1 MGVIYDRK
9 GEIEME
15 QFLTWDILK
24 DYVTFVGIVFSIVAF
39 TKSAWLI
46 KKMPTRL
53 WSFIV
58 AFFLLLLVNLHES
71 TFEWFDIVI
80 YGINAI
86 LISSSANGIADA
98 NKGGAKNVGNSEEI
112 NENK

>member
-1 MGVIYDRK
+1 
-9 GEIEME
+9 ME
-15 QFLTWDILK
+15 QFLTWEMIS

-39 TKSAWLI
+39 TKNAWLI
-46 KKMPTRL
+46 NKMPTRL

-58 AFFLLLLVNLHES
+58 SFLLLILVNIHSS
-71 TFEWFDIVI
+71 TFECFDLVV

-98 NKGGAKNVGNSEEI
+98 NKGGGKNAGNSEETYI
-112 NENK
+112 SEQNNSKQQEN

>member
-1 MGVIYDRK
+1 
-9 GEIEME
+9 ME

-24 DYVTFVGIVFSIVAF
+24 DYASFVGIVFSIVAF
-39 TKSAWLI
+39 TKNAWPI
-46 KKMPTRL
+46 KKIPTRC

-58 AFFLLLLVNLHES
+58 TLILLILTNLHS
-71 TFEWFDIVI
+71 NTFEFFDIVI

-98 NKGGAKNVGNSEEI
+98 NKGSEKNETTVEQP
-112 NENK
+112 ENN

>member
-1 MGVIYDRK
+1 
-9 GEIEME
+9 ME

-24 DYVTFVGIVFSIVAF
+24 DYVTFVGIVFSVVAF
-39 TKSAWLI
+39 TKNAWLI
-46 KKMPTRL
+46 NKMPTRL

-58 AFFLLLLVNLHES
+58 AFTLLVLTNLHS
-71 TFEWFDIVI
+71 NTFELFDIVI

-98 NKGGAKNVGNSEEI
+98 NKGSGINVKYTKEI
-112 NENK
+112 NESEQNSIE

>member
-39 TKSAWLI
+39 TTSAWFI
-46 KKMPTRL
+46 NKIPPRL

-58 AFFLLLLVNLHES
+58 SFSLLLLFNY
-71 TFEWFDIVI
+71 FDIVI
-80 YGINAI
+80 DGINAI

-98 NKGGAKNVGNSEEI
+98 NKGSVAK
-112 NENK
+112 

>member
-1 MGVIYDRK
+1 
-9 GEIEME
+9 ME
-15 QFLTWDILK
+15 QFLTREMIS

-39 TKSAWLI
+39 TKNAWLI
-46 KKMPTRL
+46 NKMPTRL

-58 AFFLLLLVNLHES
+58 SFLLLILVNIHS
-71 TFEWFDIVI
+71 SSFEWFDLIV

-98 NKGGAKNVGNSEEI
+98 NNKGGVKNAGNSEETYI
-112 NENK
+112 SEQNNSK

>member
-1 MGVIYDRK
+1 
-9 GEIEME
+9 ME

-46 KKMPTRL
+46 NKMPTRL

-58 AFFLLLLVNLHES
+58 SFSLLVLVNLHES

-98 NKGGAKNVGNSEEI
+98 NKGGSGTKC
-112 NENK
+112 

>member
-1 MGVIYDRK
+1 
-9 GEIEME
+9 ME

-24 DYVTFVGIVFSIVAF
+24 DYVTFVGIVFSVVAF
-39 TKSAWLI
+39 TKNAWLI
-46 KKMPTRL
+46 NKIPTRL

-58 AFFLLLLVNLHES
+58 AFVLLILTNLHS
-71 TFEWFDIVI
+71 NTFEYFDIII

-98 NKGGAKNVGNSEEI
+98 NKGGEE
-112 NENK
+112 K

>member
-1 MGVIYDRK
+1 
-9 GEIEME
+9 ME

-46 KKMPTRL
+46 NKIPTRL

-58 AFFLLLLVNLHES
+58 SFLLLIAVNFHDN
-71 TFEWFDIVI
+71 TFALWDLII

-86 LISSSANGIADA
+86 LISSSANGISDA
-98 NKGGAKNVGNSEEI
+98 NSKKG
-112 NENK
+112 

>member
-1 MGVIYDRK
+1 
-9 GEIEME
+9 ME

-39 TKSAWLI
+39 TKSVWLI
-46 KKMPTRL
+46 NKIPTRL

-58 AFFLLLLVNLHES
+58 SFFLLLLVNLHES

>member
-1 MGVIYDRK
+1 
-9 GEIEME
+9 ME

-24 DYVTFVGIVFSIVAF
+24 DYVTFVGIVFSMVAF

-46 KKMPTRL
+46 NKIPTRL

-58 AFFLLLLVNLHES
+58 SFSLLVLVNLHES

-98 NKGGAKNVGNSEEI
+98 NKGSDKNVRYKES
-112 NENK
+112 

>member
-1 MGVIYDRK
+1 
-9 GEIEME
+9 ME

-46 KKMPTRL
+46 NKIPTRL
-53 WSFIV
+53 WSFLV
-58 AFFLLLLVNLHES
+58 SFLLLLLVNLHES
-71 TFEWFDIVI
+71 TFEWFDLII

-86 LISSSANGIADA
+86 LISSSANRIADA

>member
-1 MGVIYDRK
+1 
-9 GEIEME
+9 ME
-15 QFLTWDILK
+15 QFLTWESIS

-39 TKSAWLI
+39 TKKAWLI
-46 KKMPTRL
+46 NKIPTRL

-58 AFFLLLLVNLHES
+58 SFLLLLIVNIHEN
-71 TFEWFDIVI
+71 TFNYFDIVI

-98 NKGGAKNVGNSEEI
+98 NKGGVKDVGNSEET
-112 NENK
+112 NTSEQNDSEQ